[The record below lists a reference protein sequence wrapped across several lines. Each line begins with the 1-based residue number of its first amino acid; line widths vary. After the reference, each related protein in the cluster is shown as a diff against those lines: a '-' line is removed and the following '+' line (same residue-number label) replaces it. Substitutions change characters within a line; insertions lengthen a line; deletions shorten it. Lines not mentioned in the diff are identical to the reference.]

1 MLIVGGLQRRGANTG
16 RNTRTGVETYRGF
29 ALIGS
34 AETLHLGHLLFR
46 RLVGH
51 AGLLRAVATLLLLLL
66 RVSLGGVLGVV
77 GMEAI
82 VVVVL
87 LVEMESGV
95 RGAGLS
101 LGGWE
106 PLGGRGD
113 LLLR

>member
-1 MLIVGGLQRRGANTG
+1 MGGLQRRGANTG

-66 RVSLGGVLGVV
+66 RVSLLGVLGVV

-82 VVVVL
+82 VVV
-87 LVEMESGV
+87 EMESGV
-95 RGAGLS
+95 RGVG
-101 LGGWE
+101 LGGLE
-106 PLGGRGD
+106 RGRGGCL

>member
-1 MLIVGGLQRRGANTG
+1 MQRQGANTG
-16 RNTRTGVETYRGF
+16 RDTRTGVETYRGF

-51 AGLLRAVATLLLLLL
+51 AGLLRAVATLLLMLLL

-82 VVVVL
+82 V
-87 LVEMESGV
+87 LVEMKSGV
-95 RGAGLS
+95 RGVG
-101 LGGWE
+101 LGGLE
-106 PLGGRGD
+106 GGRGGCL

>member
-51 AGLLRAVATLLLLLL
+51 AGLLRAVATLLLLL

-82 VVVVL
+82 IVVVL
-87 LVEMESGV
+87 LVEMKSGV
-95 RGAGLS
+95 RGAGL
-101 LGGWE
+101 GGWE
-106 PLGGRGD
+106 GGRGD
-113 LLLR
+113 LLLLR

>member
-1 MLIVGGLQRRGANTG
+1 MDRNVKLQTRAATRGQTGG
-16 RNTRTGVETYRGF
+16 ETYRGF

-51 AGLLRAVATLLLLLL
+51 AGLLRAVATLLLLL
-66 RVSLGGVLGVV
+66 RVSSGGVLGVV
-77 GMEAI
+77 GMEA

-87 LVEMESGV
+87 LLVEMKSGV
-95 RGAGLS
+95 RGAGLR
-101 LGGWE
+101 GWE
-106 PLGGRGD
+106 GGRGD